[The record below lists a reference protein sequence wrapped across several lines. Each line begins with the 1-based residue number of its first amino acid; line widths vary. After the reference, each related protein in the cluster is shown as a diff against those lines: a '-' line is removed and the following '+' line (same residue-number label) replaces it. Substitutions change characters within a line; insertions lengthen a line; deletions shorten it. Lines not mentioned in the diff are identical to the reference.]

1 LHTIAMIEAAAGRAR
16 RAAWLYGAGEAVL
29 DSIGA
34 AGQMHVTQVQE
45 RYVAPTRETLGE
57 TAFRDLANDGR
68 ATPIARLMEIDPDS
82 FASA

>member
-1 LHTIAMIEAAAGRAR
+1 
-16 RAAWLYGAGEAVL
+16 VL